1 MPGCQQQVIR
11 ATAEGKDETLPDDD
25 AIEEVMLGVRANRLV
40 QIIKDGRG
48 HDGCQRGAN
57 YFRQGEAREHY
68 AENKHTSRGHNTC
81 GKSGQESSFEQWGI
95 SFRIHKGADFLD
107 I

>member
-11 ATAEGKDETLPDDD
+11 TAAEGKDETLPDDD
-25 AIEEVMLGVRANRLV
+25 AIEEVMLGVRTNRLV

-57 YFRQGEAREHY
+57 DFRQGEAREHY
-68 AENKHTSRGHNTC
+68 AENKHTSRSHNTC
-81 GKSGQESSFEQWGI
+81 GKPGQESSFEQWQYWF
-95 SFRIHKGADFLD
+95 SSS
-107 I
+107 